1 VVIDD
6 ACTLAAR
13 AARSGDTMPAMKKVD
28 ATTSVVA
35 SKSVRVV
42 EVLRE

>member
-1 VVIDD
+1 MDD
-6 ACTLAAR
+6 ACEFAAT
-13 AARSGDTMPAMKKVD
+13 AARSGDTMPAIKKVD

>member
-13 AARSGDTMPAMKKVD
+13 AARSGDAMPAMKKVD

-35 SKSVRVV
+35 SRSLRVV

>member
-13 AARSGDTMPAMKKVD
+13 AARWGDTRPAMKKVD
-28 ATTSVVA
+28 APKSVVA